1 MSVKVMTMIWDR
13 YPEGGGDML
22 LALALADHSH
32 DDGTHIYPSVDS
44 LAKKTRQ
51 SVRTVQY
58 QLGRMKQSGWLIAT
72 NAGDGGRGRH
82 TEYRISPDWINGA
95 NFAFDG
101 KKGASDDAKGCN
113 PQHERVQSDARKGA
127 TAIAP
132 ANNQEE
138 SSLEPSRNRSASR
151 SRAARS
157 LSSVGEWLE
166 ACKANGELAIP
177 EDDTIFDY
185 ARKQGLP
192 EDFIRYAWLE
202 FKRKYAESGKKQKDW
217 RATFRNAVRENWYGL
232 WFLAD
237 DGNWLLTTRGK
248 QVQREHS
255 EGA

>member
-1 MSVKVMTMIWDR
+1 MSVKVMTMVWER
-13 YPEGGGDML
+13 YPDGGGDML

-58 QLGRMKQSGWLIAT
+58 QLGRMKEAGWLIAT

-82 TEYRISPDWINGA
+82 AEYRISPDWLNGA
-95 NFAFDG
+95 EIARA

-113 PQHERVQSDARKGA
+113 PRQERVQSDARKGA

-138 SSLEPSRNRSASR
+138 SSLEPSGNRSASR
-151 SRAARS
+151 RRAKRADTP
-157 LSSVGEWLE
+157 LSAWLD
-166 ACKANGELAIP
+166 ACKESGERPIP
-177 EDDTIFDY
+177 EDDTIFEY
-185 ARKQGLP
+185 AEKVKLP
-192 EDFIRYAWLE
+192 IDFIRYAWLE
-202 FKRKYAESGKKQKDW
+202 FKRRHIEDDSKKYKDW
-217 RATFRNAVRENWYGL
+217 RAAFRNAVRENWYKL
-232 WFLAD
+232 WFQAD

-248 QVQREHS
+248 QVKQEHS